1 VSTQTNTLLEGNL
14 GHISLPNLMQL
25 IAMEQKTALLT
36 LSRVEI
42 GQSAELVFR
51 NGVLVSAV
59 VNHLYGDLAMYRIIG
74 WWNAGTFKLTQIED
88 EHDIPEQNVTSRMD
102 YLLLEGMRQ
111 MDATAQ
117 YRTLVPQLTSA
128 VSFTQAAL
136 DSFAWDRSEPP
147 EWIPS
152 FVRALP
158 RSFSMAQ
165 LHQACDLDEIRLANL
180 MRMLL
185 STHAVRVHTDSAGYE
200 DNGYDF
206 GTEKPKSTRH
216 EAFAQLLMEYVGYE
230 AAYGL
235 LDQVIYDLGWDDLES
250 ATFGQMLDLCD
261 RLSHG
266 LGQSIERKQ
275 VNDAQRRLRARATS
289 LV

>member
-1 VSTQTNTLLEGNL
+1 MSIQSNVLLEGNL
-14 GHISLPNLMQL
+14 GHVSLPNLMQL

-51 NGVLVSAV
+51 NGTLISAR
-59 VNHLYGDLAMYRIIG
+59 VNNIHGDLAMYRIIG
-74 WWNAGTFKLTQIED
+74 WWNAGTFKLVQIED
-88 EHDIPEQNVTSRMD
+88 EYELPEQNVTSRMD

-111 MDATAQ
+111 MDATSQ
-117 YRTLVPQLTSA
+117 YRELVPQLTSA

-147 EWIPS
+147 EWIPG

-165 LHQACDLDEIRLANL
+165 VHQACDFDEIRLANL

-185 STHAVRVHTDSAGYE
+185 STHAVRVHTDQANYE

-206 GTEKPKSTRH
+206 GTEKPRSTRH

-275 VNDAQRRLRARATS
+275 VNDAMRRLRARATS

>member
-1 VSTQTNTLLEGNL
+1 MSISSNVLLEGNL

-25 IAMEQKTALLT
+25 IAMEQKTAALT

-42 GQSAELVFR
+42 GQHAVLIFR
-51 NGVLVSAV
+51 NGTLISATVNNLV
-59 VNHLYGDLAMYRIIG
+59 GDLAMYRIIG
-74 WWNAGTFKLTQIED
+74 WWNAGTFKLVAVED
-88 EHDIPEQNVTSRMD
+88 EYELPEPNVSSRMD

-117 YRTLVPQLTSA
+117 YRELVPQLISA

-147 EWIPS
+147 EWIPG

-165 LHQACDLDEIRLANL
+165 LHQACELDEIRLANL

-185 STHAVRVHTDSAGYE
+185 STHAVRVHTDAVNYA

-206 GTEKPKSTRH
+206 GADKPKSTRY

-235 LDQVIYDLGWDDLES
+235 LDQVIYDLGWDDLEA
-250 ATFGQMLDLCD
+250 ATFNQLLDLCD

-266 LGQSIERKQ
+266 LGQNIDRKQ
-275 VNDAQRRLRARATS
+275 VNDAMRRLRARATS